1 MWHFLTDDF
10 VATLQDSDEE
20 FQMLFNEISQNC
32 PSNEYIQVDNNLV
45 KSEEFYVSPVNWR
58 ETLQQELLE
67 EVTNVETINQFQIE
81 DKYCTKETSSFNV
94 ITAKEGLPLLN
105 IVHLFI
111 TFNEGNKSLQ
121 RVIEDIINMVE
132 DINIRSKKQAS
143 LRNHFHC

>member
-10 VATLQDSDEE
+10 VATLQDSDEK

-67 EVTNVETINQFQIE
+67 EVTNVETINQFQNRRQILH
-81 DKYCTKETSSFNV
+81 KGNQ
-94 ITAKEGLPLLN
+94 
-105 IVHLFI
+105 FI
-111 TFNEGNKSLQ
+111 
-121 RVIEDIINMVE
+121 
-132 DINIRSKKQAS
+132 
-143 LRNHFHC
+143 

>member
-32 PSNEYIQVDNNLV
+32 PSNEYIQADNNLV

-67 EVTNVETINQFQIE
+67 DVTNVETINQFQ
-81 DKYCTKETSSFNV
+81 NRRQ
-94 ITAKEGLPLLN
+94 LLHKGN
-105 IVHLFI
+105 QFI
-111 TFNEGNKSLQ
+111 
-121 RVIEDIINMVE
+121 
-132 DINIRSKKQAS
+132 
-143 LRNHFHC
+143 

>member
-32 PSNEYIQVDNNLV
+32 PSNEYIQADNNLV

-67 EVTNVETINQFQIE
+67 EVTNVETINQFQNRRQILH
-81 DKYCTKETSSFNV
+81 KGNQ
-94 ITAKEGLPLLN
+94 
-105 IVHLFI
+105 FI
-111 TFNEGNKSLQ
+111 
-121 RVIEDIINMVE
+121 
-132 DINIRSKKQAS
+132 
-143 LRNHFHC
+143 

>member
-67 EVTNVETINQFQIE
+67 EVTNVETINQFQNRRQIFH
-81 DKYCTKETSSFNV
+81 KGNQ
-94 ITAKEGLPLLN
+94 
-105 IVHLFI
+105 FI
-111 TFNEGNKSLQ
+111 
-121 RVIEDIINMVE
+121 
-132 DINIRSKKQAS
+132 
-143 LRNHFHC
+143 

>member
-1 MWHFLTDDF
+1 MWHLLTDDF

-67 EVTNVETINQFQIE
+67 EVTNVETINQFQNRRQILH
-81 DKYCTKETSSFNV
+81 KGNQ
-94 ITAKEGLPLLN
+94 
-105 IVHLFI
+105 FI
-111 TFNEGNKSLQ
+111 
-121 RVIEDIINMVE
+121 
-132 DINIRSKKQAS
+132 
-143 LRNHFHC
+143 

>member
-1 MWHFLTDDF
+1 MQHLLTDDF

-67 EVTNVETINQFQIE
+67 EVTNVETINQFQNRRQILH
-81 DKYCTKETSSFNV
+81 KGNQ
-94 ITAKEGLPLLN
+94 
-105 IVHLFI
+105 FI
-111 TFNEGNKSLQ
+111 
-121 RVIEDIINMVE
+121 
-132 DINIRSKKQAS
+132 
-143 LRNHFHC
+143 

>member
-67 EVTNVETINQFQIE
+67 EVTNVETINHFQNRRQILHKGNQFI
-81 DKYCTKETSSFNV
+81 
-94 ITAKEGLPLLN
+94 
-105 IVHLFI
+105 
-111 TFNEGNKSLQ
+111 
-121 RVIEDIINMVE
+121 
-132 DINIRSKKQAS
+132 
-143 LRNHFHC
+143 

>member
-10 VATLQDSDEE
+10 VDSDEE

-67 EVTNVETINQFQIE
+67 EVTNVETINQFQNRRKILH
-81 DKYCTKETSSFNV
+81 KGNQ
-94 ITAKEGLPLLN
+94 
-105 IVHLFI
+105 FI
-111 TFNEGNKSLQ
+111 
-121 RVIEDIINMVE
+121 
-132 DINIRSKKQAS
+132 
-143 LRNHFHC
+143 

>member
-1 MWHFLTDDF
+1 MWHFLTDGF

-67 EVTNVETINQFQIE
+67 EVTNVETINQFQNRRQILH
-81 DKYCTKETSSFNV
+81 KGNQ
-94 ITAKEGLPLLN
+94 
-105 IVHLFI
+105 FI
-111 TFNEGNKSLQ
+111 
-121 RVIEDIINMVE
+121 
-132 DINIRSKKQAS
+132 
-143 LRNHFHC
+143 